1 VKKVLIWLMVGFIS
15 LFGVLIVLGMIA
27 DAVKSPEQKAAEATA
42 RQERKTQQAAQKVQE
57 AQSTV
62 EALPEFTAADIANA
76 YDSNTVA
83 ADQQF
88 KDKKFK
94 VTGVVS
100 DINTDFMGNPYITLQ
115 GGLNQFMEPQFKFD
129 KSQQDALA
137 KLRKGDKVTVACTGK
152 GDVAKIPMSDS
163 CILL

>member
-1 VKKVLIWLMVGFIS
+1 MKKVFIWLMVGFVS

-42 RQERKTQQAAQKVQE
+42 RQEQKTQQATQKVQE
-57 AQSTV
+57 AQSAV

-88 KDKKFK
+88 KDQKFK

-115 GGLNQFMEPQFKFD
+115 GGQNQFMEPQFKFD
-129 KSQQDALA
+129 NSQQDALA
-137 KLRKGDKVTVACTGK
+137 KLKKGDKVTVACTGK